1 VVNILIIYSLKI
13 FIQKIKFRHYLLSEL
28 KSYYYGLSKDVKMKK
43 LILKFSFLICPFLLI
58 SQTEIFIH
66 QVCQQKV
73 IGVINHPEIVGVMVD
88 KETLKFLIP
97 RYNEPTRISFNIDTA
112 GYRAERV
119 WVDSVTSKI
128 DLWIYNC
135 GSYKSKVD
143 NPNLLTKDERI
154 NNIYFDYLAQKYPND
169 EDYVKYFD
177 NFLIEYIT
185 NNPKS
190 FLSIVYATKLT
201 NIRDNKFGEILK
213 NLEPSNSFYPTYQ
226 KAKNKLMY
234 KKSLMIGESIDD
246 LKAKKLDG
254 SNFFLSD
261 VKSKVT
267 ILMFWQSTCSWSRKL
282 IPKISEIQKKFTK
295 EQLSVIYFSLD
306 ENKVLWQEASNSY
319 NIPDINISDLEGVFG
334 KTSLK
339 FGISATPYFLI
350 LNKEKKLR
358 TVTFGN
364 EIILVE
370 NELSKILAEK

>member
-1 VVNILIIYSLKI
+1 
-13 FIQKIKFRHYLLSEL
+13 
-28 KSYYYGLSKDVKMKK
+28 LSKDAKMKK

-119 WVDSVTSKI
+119 WVDSVTPKI

-135 GSYKSKVD
+135 GSYKCKVD
-143 NPNLLTKDERI
+143 NPNLLTRDERI
-154 NNIYFDYLAQKYPND
+154 NNIYFDYLAQKYPKD

-177 NFLIEYIT
+177 SFLTEYIT

-201 NIRDNKFGEILK
+201 NIRDDKFGEILK
-213 NLEPSNSFYPTYQ
+213 NLEPSNSIYPTYQ

-234 KKSLMIGESIDD
+234 KKSLAIGESIGDF
-246 LKAKKLDG
+246 KAEKLDG
-254 SNFFLSD
+254 SNFFLSN

-267 ILMFWQSTCSWSRKL
+267 ILMFWQSTCSWSKKL
-282 IPKISEIQKKFTK
+282 LPKISEIQKKFTK
-295 EQLSVIYFSLD
+295 EQLTIVYFSLD
-306 ENKVLWQEASNSY
+306 ENKALWQDVSMEHKISEF
-319 NIPDINISDLEGVFG
+319 NISDLKGVFG
-334 KTSLK
+334 EIPLK
-339 FGISATPYFLI
+339 FGINATPYFLI
-350 LNKEKKLR
+350 LDKEKKLR

-364 EIILVE
+364 ELILIESELNKLLVE
-370 NELSKILAEK
+370 K